1 MPTPDEQDEM
11 NAKPEVSPESQPKTV
26 AEVSEL
32 EKLKDEAKAAND
44 KYLRLY
50 AEFDNFKRRAA
61 RDREELQKFA
71 VEGLVC
77 DLLSVADHLEMAI
90 KHSKQGEGDALDSLV
105 KGVELTLKEL
115 ERVLEKHGV
124 SAITAIGEPF
134 DPEVHH
140 AMTRMATTAVAE
152 NCVAEEF
159 RRGYRLREK
168 VIRPT
173 MVAVAM
179 APQKE
184 GANQQEPPQGEGA

>member
-1 MPTPDEQDEM
+1 MPTPDEQADMKED
-11 NAKPEVSPESQPKTV
+11 SPEAQPETV
-26 AEVSEL
+26 EDVSEL
-32 EKLKDEAKAAND
+32 DRLRDEAKAAND

-61 RDREELQKFA
+61 RDREDLQKFA

-124 SAITAIGEPF
+124 SAITAVGEPF

-168 VIRPT
+168 VIRPS

-179 APQKE
+179 APQE
-184 GANQQEPPQGEGA
+184 NAGQQESPQGEGA

>member
-1 MPTPDEQDEM
+1 MPTPDEQEDMKED
-11 NAKPEVSPESQPKTV
+11 SPETQPETV
-26 AEVSEL
+26 AEASEMERL
-32 EKLKDEAKAAND
+32 RDEAKAAND

-61 RDREELQKFA
+61 RDREDLQKFA

-124 SAITAIGEPF
+124 SAITAVGEPF

-159 RRGYRLREK
+159 RRGYRLRDK
-168 VIRPT
+168 VIRPS

-184 GANQQEPPQGEGA
+184 DANQQEPPQGEGA